1 MAVKVKHPSAM
12 EYTNHNRD
20 TLMLDFNY
28 VCIYLILFQDKT

>member
-1 MAVKVKHPSAM
+1 MAVKVKHPSTM

-28 VCIYLILFQDKT
+28 VYIYLILFQDKT